1 MASWSSMSTRTS
13 GYRVLAA
20 DWNAVINNVNF
31 IGSGTASVGRPAVMA
46 TSTATTSLTQDTWV
60 GPIAFAATDEY
71 DTATM
76 HDTTTNN
83 GRLTV
88 PSDGAGL
95 YQITAEIYADAHT
108 QFEPIHLMIRK
119 NSAGSS
125 TGGTRVAQS
134 TNAFS
139 TNGVVLT
146 GASIACVVRLAASD
160 YVELYVMSEASG
172 PELLAGTTQAHRFGM
187 YWITA

>member
-20 DWNAVINNVNF
+20 DWNAIINNVNYL
-31 IGSGTASVGRPAVMA
+31 GSGTASVGRPAVMA
-46 TSTATTSLTQDTWV
+46 TSTATTSLTQDAWV
-60 GPIAFAATDEY
+60 GPIAFAGTDEY

-76 HDTTTNN
+76 HDAATNN
-83 GRLTV
+83 SRLTV

-95 YQITAEIYADAHT
+95 YQITAELYADAHS
-108 QFEPIHLMIRK
+108 QAEPIHLMLRK
-119 NSAGSS
+119 NAAGSS
-125 TGGTRVAQS
+125 TGGTRLAI
-134 TNAFS
+134 TTGTFS
-139 TNGVVLT
+139 TNSFFLT
-146 GASIACVVRLAASD
+146 GASLTYVVRLAASD
-160 YVELYVMSEASG
+160 YVELFVMSEAAG